1 MAAPVV
7 KSMSSDQS
15 FVQKPLHALCRSKM
29 RAFTSPRLV
38 SSQLRGP
45 LTHSASDVG
54 STTTTISED
63 DGEEPA
69 IATTAAP
76 LQHKQ
81 VSSMKAKL
89 TRKAQSF
96 SEGVEP
102 ATAERLT
109 DTDVFL
115 GGSCN
120 PTTWRRDIAIP
131 ILEEAQVKYFNP
143 QVDEWFEELIQIESR
158 AKETAK
164 IVLIVIDNLTRSIVC
179 IHEAVEHICRG
190 RRVVLVV
197 EDIQKGTVV
206 EGSEISDAEMA
217 DLNGAREC
225 LRNLAIKQSIR
236 LFDDVQSAIEGVIT
250 WLMED
255 SLSSQ
260 KPSVPRLRK
269 RSSIIL
275 NEMSGHN
282 RTRRA
287 ASRSC
292 SSTSII
298 VVNDNA
304 STASSPSHEDGGGPR
319 SVPSSP
325 ISAQSIVKHLGCN
338 MYGSYHG
345 SVYLGGNLHPS
356 SWREKVAIPR
366 LTQAGIPF
374 YIPLLDYVT
383 FELNAMAGK
392 SAGSYRDRWK
402 DIEKEKARAEVN
414 TLCALLIH
422 GQSTHS
428 GLVVFVADPVRY
440 SQLLALHCCHDRSRG
455 ARGQQTGSAA
465 CHRTAG
471 RRLRGRMRRAH
482 RGARVQGPGARAVLS
497 TGDGGAQRHRGLQL
511 GPARCREHC
520 RAARMIAFQC

>member
-1 MAAPVV
+1 MAAPIV

-38 SSQLRGP
+38 SSQHRGP
-45 LTHSASDVG
+45 LAHSSSDIG
-54 STTTTISED
+54 STTATINED
-63 DGEEPA
+63 DAEEL
-69 IATTAAP
+69 ATA
-76 LQHKQ
+76 QYKQ
-81 VSSMKAKL
+81 VTSMKAKL

-131 ILEEAQVKYFNP
+131 ILEEAKVKYFNP

-206 EGSEISDAEMA
+206 EGTEISDAETA

-225 LRNLAIKQSIR
+225 LRNLAIKKSIR

-275 NEMSGHN
+275 NEMSGHT

-298 VVNDNA
+298 VVNDNT
-304 STASSPSHEDGGGPR
+304 STASSPSHEQQDGRHR
-319 SVPSSP
+319 SAPSSP

-338 MYGSYHG
+338 MYGGSYHG

-356 SWREKVAIPR
+356 SWREKVAIPK

-414 TLCALLIH
+414 TPCSFSLCVH
-422 GQSTHS
+422 CRSTHIR
-428 GLVVFVADPVRY
+428 LLYFVADPVRD
-440 SQLLALHCCHDRSRG
+440 SQSVSLHCRHDRGRR

-465 CHRTAG
+465 SH
-471 RRLRGRMRRAH
+471 
-482 RGARVQGPGARAVLS
+482 
-497 TGDGGAQRHRGLQL
+497 
-511 GPARCREHC
+511 
-520 RAARMIAFQC
+520 